1 MKIRS
6 SFVSNSSSS
15 SFVIDKTGLTEEQ
28 IWAIKNHIK
37 VACWLNKAREDIWW
51 DERDCDCSD
60 IKKCRHHSDGLTF
73 WKGPSDEWT
82 ITETDTKLLGDTY
95 MDNFDIEKFLDL
107 IGVSRHN
114 ITIEKDG

>member
-37 VACWLNKAREDIWW
+37 VACWLNRAREDVWL
-51 DERDCDCSD
+51 EEKDCECEDVSKCSH
-60 IKKCRHHSDGLTF
+60 KSYNLTF
-73 WKGPSDEWT
+73 YKAPSDEWI

-95 MDNFDIEKFLDL
+95 MDSFDIEKFLDL

-114 ITIEKDG
+114 ITVEKDG